1 MSAALSEIKKV
12 ETKEKMLIEIIF
24 SNTPW
29 SAYESGSYETVLC
42 DLQKLKYSSIYIIFE
57 VYKKAMNKRNR
68 SSSIKK

>member
-29 SAYESGSYETVLC
+29 SVYESGSYETVLY
-42 DLQKLKYSSIYIIFE
+42 DHQKLKHSLLYIFSE
-57 VYKKAMNKRNR
+57 VLKKQ
-68 SSSIKK
+68 